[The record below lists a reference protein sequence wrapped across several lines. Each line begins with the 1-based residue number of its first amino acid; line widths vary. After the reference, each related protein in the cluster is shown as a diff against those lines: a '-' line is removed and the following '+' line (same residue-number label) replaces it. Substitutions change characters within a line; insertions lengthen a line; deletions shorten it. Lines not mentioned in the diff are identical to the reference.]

1 MTNMTIRHRL
11 YTALHTCAAWGRH
24 NMLRTEA
31 AWNMAF
37 FGRNY
42 AFLGGVGGV
51 GQGEGDLWEC
61 YIYPE
66 GITRGFFLIMKN
78 DHFMNIS
85 NRNIAE
91 KPSIAPP

>member
-1 MTNMTIRHRL
+1 
-11 YTALHTCAAWGRH
+11 
-24 NMLRTEA
+24 
-31 AWNMAF
+31 MAF

-51 GQGEGDLWEC
+51 GQSEGDLSEC

-66 GITRGFFLIMKN
+66 FFIRGFFLIIKN
-78 DHFMNIS
+78 DHFMNIL

-91 KPSIAPP
+91 KPSFAPPLLFRTL

>member
-1 MTNMTIRHRL
+1 MGFL
-11 YTALHTCAAWGRH
+11 
-24 NMLRTEA
+24 
-31 AWNMAF
+31 
-37 FGRNY
+37 GRNY

-66 GITRGFFLIMKN
+66 DLTRGFFLIMKN